1 MGEIGTLITYRT
13 CNVSHMQKF
22 SFNLMLRSTLLKI
35 FLHKILE
42 FIKKKE
48 EKINNTLK
56 YRLINAR
63 SIKKMLKC

>member
-1 MGEIGTLITYRT
+1 MGEIGALITYRT
-13 CNVSHMQKF
+13 CNVSHKQKF

-35 FLHKILE
+35 SSQNTRVY
-42 FIKKKE
+42 KKKE
-48 EKINNTLK
+48 EKINTTLK